1 MVNVKIKSLN
11 KKIKIYADGPEL
23 DQINKKFI
31 FHLDGYTFNP
41 SLFRKLRVKNYLIF
55 WKKIIKKCSN
65 KPISFEVFGDDE
77 KTMYRQALILSSL
90 SKNVFVKIPISY
102 TNGSTT
108 KNLIKKLVKKKIKLN
123 ITAIFTLKQIKN
135 ILPIVKNS
143 NCILSIFAGRIYDC
157 GFDALKEMK
166 IINNYIRRNSKCKSL
181 WASCRMPYDIMSAI
195 EAKTD
200 IITMGIPMIKKIEN
214 FKLSREKYSLLT
226 VKQFFVD
233 AKKAKY
239 KL

>member
-1 MVNVKIKSLN
+1 MLKITNLN

-23 DQINKKFI
+23 KEINKKII
-31 FHLDGYTFNP
+31 FNLDGYTFNP
-41 SLFRKLRVKNYLIF
+41 SLFRKLGVKDYLYF
-55 WKKIIKKCSN
+55 CKQIIKKCSN

-77 KTMYRQALILSSL
+77 ETMYRQALILSSL
-90 SKNVFVKIPISY
+90 SKNVYVKIPISY
-102 TNGSTT
+102 TNGNTT
-108 KNLIKKLVKKKIKLN
+108 KNLIKKLVKKKIKMN
-123 ITAIFTLKQIKN
+123 ITAIFTLKQVQN
-135 ILPIVKNS
+135 ILPAVKNS

-166 IINNYIRRNSKCKSL
+166 VINNYIKKYSNCKSL
-181 WASCRMPYDIMSAI
+181 WASCRMPYDIISAI

-214 FKLSREKYSLLT
+214 FKLTREKYSLLT
-226 VKQFFVD
+226 VKQFFLD
-233 AKKAKY
+233 AKKSKY